1 MALSG
6 DAMAEAVAHSNANA
20 MARRAG
26 ADRKTIIA
34 KEMGAGKVLLP
45 IVGAYLVLE
54 FLSTRNASKINFA
67 ML

>member
-6 DAMAEAVAHSNANA
+6 DAMAEAAAHSNANA

-45 IVGAYLVLE
+45 IVGAY
-54 FLSTRNASKINFA
+54 
-67 ML
+67 